1 MEKKTTMV
9 SAISLI
15 LVVGVALGVV
25 AYVSTGNDDPGT
37 ATDDGGKVTT
47 HTKAVQAVCQ
57 NSDDKKFCSDTF
69 TSVNSSDP
77 TAYVKTVVRNTMDG
91 VIKAFNLSDTLTIQN
106 SKSNSTVK
114 MALEDCKDLLEFAI
128 DELEA
133 SEILVKENN
142 INNINDRVSELK
154 NWIGAVVAYQQSC
167 LDGFDSDKEK
177 DMQSKLQTQGL
188 DDVGKLTALALDVVS
203 SFAEILSDFNLDLT
217 TKTSSRRLLDLEQ
230 DGYPSWLSMPD
241 RKLLADAGKGGSVTP
256 NVIVAKD
263 GSGDYKTVLDA
274 INSYPKNQQ
283 GRYIIYVKA
292 GTYDEYITVDKKK
305 PNLLIYGDGPT
316 KTIITGNKN
325 VVDGFRTM
333 RSATFATVGD
343 DFIAKSMAFEN
354 TAGAVKHQ
362 AVALRVQGDRSVF
375 YDCAMHG
382 YQDTLYTHAHRQFY
396 RNCEI
401 SGTVDFIFGYGTTL
415 IQNSKIIVRK
425 PDANQQNIIVADG
438 TDQKNMPT
446 GAVLQNCEIVAA
458 PELEPQ
464 KKTFK
469 SYLAR
474 PWKAYSRAIF
484 LENTISDVIQPD
496 GYLPWNGNMFLDT
509 CYFAEYQN
517 TGAGADV
524 KARVKWGRGVLSK
537 ADASKFTADTWLQ
550 ANTWLPATGVPFDL
564 GLSKA

>member
-25 AYVSTGNDDPGT
+25 AYVSTGNDEPGT

-69 TSVNSSDP
+69 TSVNTSDP

-333 RSATFATVGD
+333 RSATFGEK
-343 DFIAKSMAFEN
+343 F
-354 TAGAVKHQ
+354 
-362 AVALRVQGDRSVF
+362 F
-375 YDCAMHG
+375 YFHFNHM
-382 YQDTLYTHAHRQFY
+382 
-396 RNCEI
+396 
-401 SGTVDFIFGYGTTL
+401 
-415 IQNSKIIVRK
+415 
-425 PDANQQNIIVADG
+425 
-438 TDQKNMPT
+438 
-446 GAVLQNCEIVAA
+446 
-458 PELEPQ
+458 
-464 KKTFK
+464 
-469 SYLAR
+469 
-474 PWKAYSRAIF
+474 
-484 LENTISDVIQPD
+484 
-496 GYLPWNGNMFLDT
+496 
-509 CYFAEYQN
+509 
-517 TGAGADV
+517 
-524 KARVKWGRGVLSK
+524 
-537 ADASKFTADTWLQ
+537 
-550 ANTWLPATGVPFDL
+550 
-564 GLSKA
+564 